1 MDPVFAFFAALGGY
15 LIGSVSFARLMI
27 RAQGMEGRNDLIR
40 REVEG
45 SDADFVSDSVG
56 GTTVAEQLGRRLGC
70 LTALLD
76 IAKPIVVILATLAFL
91 PDEHYHLIAGVFTV
105 VGHNYPVFHRFDG
118 GRGMSTLVGGFLVVD
133 PLGFFAT
140 QVTAM
145 ALGIAVRRVLVLRW
159 SGIVFMIP
167 WLFVVQGVPE
177 GLFAVAG
184 RGHPPRSAGHR
195 RTPPDGGLLGEGGAV
210 QHSEVAEAASVT
222 GSRLADRT
230 NLADVRSVGAPEEGA
245 PPWRFRSPNRRQT
258 SFWRSA
264 LTPTGVS
271 YGKALRSR

>member
-177 GLFAVAG
+177 GLFAVACNALYWTAMYPEIAQVRRFQAEG
-184 RGHPPRSAGHR
+184 TLPDQQVIAELLQMGGFWAKVEPYSIPRLLKR
-195 RTPPDGGLLGEGGAV
+195 R
-210 QHSEVAEAASVT
+210 
-222 GSRLADRT
+222 R
-230 NLADVRSVGAPEEGA
+230 
-245 PPWRFRSPNRRQT
+245 
-258 SFWRSA
+258 
-264 LTPTGVS
+264 
-271 YGKALRSR
+271 